1 MSAQRKEHRSEQ
13 AKISEKDNDEEMA
26 KEPQENIF
34 RKANLLHLGAAKISG
49 TL

>member
-1 MSAQRKEHRSEQ
+1 MSAQRKEHPSKP

-26 KEPQENIF
+26 KEQQENIF
-34 RKANLLHLGAAKISG
+34 IKANLLHLTAAKISG